1 MDNECLEKDIWRAKW
16 MKQNLSMLWF
26 VYGQLENL
34 SKDLQGR
41 SNIAPPDL

>member
-1 MDNECLEKDIWRAKW
+1 
-16 MKQNLSMLWF
+16 MKQSLSMLRF

-34 SKDLQGR
+34 SKEQGR